1 MMTLFLLF
9 GDFTMTM
16 HAIELRKDL
25 LIWVDLETTG
35 LDIADKLSGAQY
47 HKILEVG
54 IHITDS
60 KFNIIDEGFEVVIHH
75 DVEEAKALTNDY
87 VRDMHI
93 TSGLWDRV
101 DQSTVSLE
109 QAEEMMLA
117 YIAKFN
123 ISPKSSPICGNSVSL
138 DRNFIM
144 AQMPK
149 FADVLHYRIIDVS
162 TIKEIV
168 WRVKPEV
175 GAMVKKQEKHRG
187 LEDIKE
193 SIAEYKIY
201 EEFFFR

>member
-1 MMTLFLLF
+1 M
-9 GDFTMTM
+9 TMT
-16 HAIELRKDL
+16 AIELRKDL

-60 KFNIIDEGFEVVIHH
+60 QFNIIDEGFEVVIHH

-87 VRDMHI
+87 VRNMHI

-109 QAEEMMLA
+109 QAEELVLA

-123 ISPKSSPICGNSVSL
+123 IAPKSSPICGNSVSL

-175 GAMVKKQEKHRG
+175 VAMVKKQEKHRG

>member
-1 MMTLFLLF
+1 M
-9 GDFTMTM
+9 TMT
-16 HAIELRKDL
+16 AIELRKDL

-60 KFNIIDEGFEVVIHH
+60 QFNIIDEGFEVVIHH

-87 VRDMHI
+87 VRNMHI
-93 TSGLWDRV
+93 TSGLWERV
-101 DQSTVSLE
+101 DQSTVSLG
-109 QAEEMMLA
+109 QAEELMLA

-123 ISPKSSPICGNSVSL
+123 IAPKSSPICGNSVSL

>member
-1 MMTLFLLF
+1 MTLFLLF

>member
-1 MMTLFLLF
+1 
-9 GDFTMTM
+9 MTM

>member
-1 MMTLFLLF
+1 M
-9 GDFTMTM
+9 TMT
-16 HAIELRKDL
+16 AIELRKDL

-35 LDIADKLSGAQY
+35 LDTADKLAGAQY

-60 KFNIIDEGFEVVIHH
+60 QFNIIDEGFEVVIHH

-87 VRDMHI
+87 VRNMHI
-93 TSGLWDRV
+93 TSGLWERV
-101 DQSTVSLE
+101 GQSTISLAE
-109 QAEEMMLA
+109 AEELMLA

-123 ISPKSSPICGNSVSL
+123 IAPKSSPICGNSVSL

-149 FADVLHYRIIDVS
+149 FADILHYRIIDVS

-168 WRVKPEV
+168 WRSKPEV

>member
-1 MMTLFLLF
+1 M
-9 GDFTMTM
+9 TMT
-16 HAIELRKDL
+16 AIELRKDL

-60 KFNIIDEGFEVVIHH
+60 QFNIIDEGFEVVIHH

-87 VRDMHI
+87 VRNMHI

-109 QAEEMMLA
+109 QAEELMLA

-123 ISPKSSPICGNSVSL
+123 IAPKSSPICGNSVSL

>member
-1 MMTLFLLF
+1 M
-9 GDFTMTM
+9 TMT
-16 HAIELRKDL
+16 AIELRKDL

-87 VRDMHI
+87 VRNMHI

-101 DQSTVSLE
+101 EQSTVSLE
-109 QAEEMMLA
+109 QAEELMLA

-123 ISPKSSPICGNSVSL
+123 IAPKSSPICGNSVSL

>member
-1 MMTLFLLF
+1 M
-9 GDFTMTM
+9 TMT
-16 HAIELRKDL
+16 AIELRKDL

-60 KFNIIDEGFEVVIHH
+60 QFNIIDEGFEVVIHH

-87 VRDMHI
+87 VRNMHI

-101 DQSTVSLE
+101 DQSTVSLG
-109 QAEEMMLA
+109 QAEELMLA

-123 ISPKSSPICGNSVSL
+123 IAPKSSPICGNSVSL

>member
-1 MMTLFLLF
+1 MAMT
-9 GDFTMTM
+9 
-16 HAIELRKDL
+16 AIELRKDL

-35 LDIADKLSGAQY
+35 LDIEDALMGAHK
-47 HKILEVG
+47 HKILEIG

-60 KFNIIDEGFEVVIHH
+60 KFNVIDEGFEIIVHH
-75 DVEEAKALTNDY
+75 DIEEAKALSCEY
-87 VRDMHI
+87 VRNMHM
-93 TSGLWDRV
+93 TNGLWDRV
-101 DQSTVSLE
+101 DASTVSLAE
-109 QAEEMMLA
+109 AEELMLA

-123 ISPKSSPICGNSVSL
+123 IAPKSSPICGNSVSL

-149 FADVLHYRIIDVS
+149 FAAILHYRIIDVS

-175 GAMVKKQEKHRG
+175 GQMVKKQEKHRG
-187 LEDIKE
+187 LDDIKE

-201 EEFFFR
+201 AEHFFVQ

>member
-1 MMTLFLLF
+1 M
-9 GDFTMTM
+9 TMT
-16 HAIELRKDL
+16 AIELRKDL

-60 KFNIIDEGFEVVIHH
+60 KFNIIDDGFEVVIHH

-87 VRDMHI
+87 VRNMHI

-117 YIAKFN
+117 YIANFN
-123 ISPKSSPICGNSVSL
+123 IAPKSSPICGNSVSL

>member
-1 MMTLFLLF
+1 M
-9 GDFTMTM
+9 TMT
-16 HAIELRKDL
+16 AIELRKDL

-47 HKILEVG
+47 HKILEIG

-75 DVEEAKALTNDY
+75 DVEEAKALANDY
-87 VRDMHI
+87 VRNMHI

-101 DQSTVSLE
+101 EASPVSLTE
-109 QAEEMMLA
+109 AEKMILA

-123 ISPKSSPICGNSVSL
+123 IAPGSSPICGNSVSL

-144 AQMPK
+144 AQMPT
-149 FADVLHYRIIDVS
+149 FASIFHYRIIDVS

-175 GAMVKKQEKHRG
+175 GMMVKKQEKHRG

-201 EEFFFR
+201 EEFFFVK

>member
-1 MMTLFLLF
+1 M
-9 GDFTMTM
+9 TMT
-16 HAIELRKDL
+16 AIELRKDL

-60 KFNIIDEGFEVVIHH
+60 KFNIIDDGFEVVIHH
-75 DVEEAKALTNDY
+75 DVEEAKTLTNDY
-87 VRDMHI
+87 VRNMHI

-123 ISPKSSPICGNSVSL
+123 IAPKSSPICGNSVSL

>member
-1 MMTLFLLF
+1 MT
-9 GDFTMTM
+9 
-16 HAIELRKDL
+16 AIELRKDL

-60 KFNIIDEGFEVVIHH
+60 QFNIIDEGFEVVIHH

-87 VRDMHI
+87 VRNMHI
-93 TSGLWDRV
+93 TSGLWERV
-101 DQSTVSLE
+101 DQSTVSLG
-109 QAEEMMLA
+109 QAEELMLA

-123 ISPKSSPICGNSVSL
+123 IAPKSSPICGNSVSL

>member
-1 MMTLFLLF
+1 M
-9 GDFTMTM
+9 TMT
-16 HAIELRKDL
+16 AIELRKDL

-75 DVEEAKALTNDY
+75 DVEEAKTLTNDY
-87 VRDMHI
+87 VRNMHI

-109 QAEEMMLA
+109 QAEELMLA
-117 YIAKFN
+117 YISKFN
-123 ISPKSSPICGNSVSL
+123 IAPKSSPICGNSVSL

-193 SIAEYKIY
+193 SIAEYKVY